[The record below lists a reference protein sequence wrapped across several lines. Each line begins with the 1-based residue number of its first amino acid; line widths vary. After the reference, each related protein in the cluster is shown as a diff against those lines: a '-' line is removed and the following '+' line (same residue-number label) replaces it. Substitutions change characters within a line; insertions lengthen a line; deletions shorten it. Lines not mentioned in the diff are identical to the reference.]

1 MKTKGTIILLF
12 FLTVVCGC
20 TTTFFFIGKN
30 LPIAFLCLIITI
42 VLFYYAVESV
52 FKIFKDVDDFIEAV
66 QYRDFSKKYPEN
78 GGSKNRF
85 YHGFNTV
92 TNAFLA
98 LNREKE
104 AQQQYLKR
112 MLEVVNTGILSYDT
126 ETMDTLWMNDALKA
140 MFTIPYIKN
149 ISWLEKR
156 NKNLYDALVEIP
168 LGLSRLIT
176 INTGNRS
183 VKTLTNASTFQTGGK
198 TYKLI
203 AFHNIS
209 ATLEEIEAG
218 AWKGLLDVMT
228 HEIMNSIAPVSSLA
242 DTMKNRIERLR
253 EEMGAGIHPDFED
266 IESAMETIH
275 RRSEGLLNFAD
286 SYRNLSKTIVPEI
299 HPVNLYEMLSAVYQ
313 LMVPSLQQKGILPE
327 IKTDHPEVVA
337 NIDRGLIEQVL
348 INFITNATYAVKN
361 KPDAH
366 IILFSGITTDG
377 EPYLT
382 VADNG
387 CGIPPE
393 NRDKIFIPF
402 FSTKKNGSGIGLSL
416 SREIVKLH
424 KGQLE
429 IQSRVEEGSAFTV
442 LFSKVQC
449 ENPKTES
456 GVKNKK

>member
-1 MKTKGTIILLF
+1 MNSKATITIFLF
-12 FLTVVCGC
+12 ITVVCGGI
-20 TTTFFFIGKN
+20 TTFFFVEKN
-30 LPIAFLCLIITI
+30 IPIAFLFLIVTI
-42 VLFYYAVESV
+42 FLFYYSVESI
-52 FKIFKDVDDFIEAV
+52 FLIFKDVDDFIEAV
-66 QYRDFSKKYPEN
+66 KYRDFTKKYPEDKK
-78 GGSKNRF
+78 SKKRF
-85 YHGFNTV
+85 YHGFNTI
-92 TNAFLA
+92 TNTFLA
-98 LNREKE
+98 LSREKE
-104 AQQQYLKR
+104 TQQQYLKR
-112 MLEVVNTGILSYDT
+112 MLEVVNTGILSYDM
-126 ETMDTLWMNDALKA
+126 ETMETLWMNDALKT
-140 MFTIPYIKN
+140 MFTIPFVKN
-149 ISWLEKR
+149 IRWIEKR
-156 NKNLYDALVEIP
+156 NKNLYDALIEIP
-168 LGLSRLIT
+168 LGSSRLIT

-198 TYKLI
+198 IYKLI

-242 DTMKNRIERLR
+242 DTMKKRIESLR
-253 EEMGAGIHPDFED
+253 EEMGTEILTDFDD

-275 RRSEGLLNFAD
+275 RRSEGLLKFAD
-286 SYRNLSKTIVPEI
+286 TYRSLSKTIVPET
-299 HPVNLYEMLSAVYQ
+299 HPVNLYELLSTVYQ
-313 LMVPSLQQKGILPE
+313 LMIPSLQQKGILTE
-327 IKTDHPEVVA
+327 IKTDQPEVVA

-348 INFITNATYAVKN
+348 INLITNATYAVKN

-424 KGQLE
+424 KGQLQV
-429 IQSRVEEGSAFTV
+429 QSRVDEGSAFTV
-442 LFSKVQC
+442 LF
-449 ENPKTES
+449 NR
-456 GVKNKK
+456 NKYE